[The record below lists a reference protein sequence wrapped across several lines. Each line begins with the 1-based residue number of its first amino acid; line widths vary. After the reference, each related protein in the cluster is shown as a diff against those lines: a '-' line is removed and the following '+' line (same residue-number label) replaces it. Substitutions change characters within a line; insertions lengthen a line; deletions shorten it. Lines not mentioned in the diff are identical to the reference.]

1 MKHKLITTLLMS
13 SSLLFSSSIVGAWTI
28 DKSKA
33 EELFK
38 AHANNEMEQFVISM
52 MTTAMMDMEFKE
64 DGSCKITT
72 KNRTKCWKKTSDNHY
87 TLYEEDGSD
96 KGAKAEVIDDNRLE
110 FIINEE
116 LKFTYNRIDSSTVVA
131 PKKK

>member
-52 MTTAMMDMEFKE
+52 MTTAIMDMEFKE
-64 DGSCKITT
+64 DESCTITT
-72 KNRTKCWKKTSDNHY
+72 KERTKCWKKASDNSY
-87 TLYEEDGSD
+87 ILYEEDGSD
-96 KGAKAEVIDDNRLE
+96 KGAKAEVIDENRLE
-110 FIINEE
+110 VIIDEE
-116 LKFTYNRIDSSTVVA
+116 LKFYFNRENTSH
-131 PKKK
+131 